1 MCVYV
6 RVCVYV
12 HVYMCSSVCV
22 CVCVHVCLCG
32 CVLDRERNSVFA
44 SRALV
49 AVSTDGSVP
58 DPLQ

>member
-1 MCVYV
+1 MCM
-6 RVCVYV
+6 CVYV
-12 HVYMCSSVCV
+12 HVYMCSSV

>member
-1 MCVYV
+1 MYV
-6 RVCVYV
+6 CACVYV

-22 CVCVHVCLCG
+22 HVCLCV

-49 AVSTDGSVP
+49 VVSIIYRWQRT
-58 DPLQ
+58 